1 MKGVIII
8 YKIVLIIGKPCHFA
22 NFYANISFNAEKTL
36 FEVTCTE
43 YSLLLIRST
52 QRQFSEN
59 IYSEDDLRSRIFG
72 TFVFRTSKTWYD

>member
-1 MKGVIII
+1 M
-8 YKIVLIIGKPCHFA
+8 P
-22 NFYANISFNAEKTL
+22 YANISFNAEKTL

-72 TFVFRTSKTWYD
+72 TFVLKFLACLPVLGFSNI